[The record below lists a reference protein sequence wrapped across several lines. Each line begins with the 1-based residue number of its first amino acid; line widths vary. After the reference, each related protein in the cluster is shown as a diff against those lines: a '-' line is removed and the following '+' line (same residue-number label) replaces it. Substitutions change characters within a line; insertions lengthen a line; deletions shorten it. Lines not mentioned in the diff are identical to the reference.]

1 MEPRRSALIV
11 ASLCVAVAATSIAAP
26 PVPPALAAILAAQG
40 VTQPATAWCRGEFRE
55 GAPEAFAVGLESSSG
70 KGVYAVVERN
80 AKAIQLAT
88 FAGRPSVDCYSR
100 AEAEKLDAS
109 IRQSATI
116 HGAIAPRWTTAVVCA
131 FTDATSATCWQY
143 SPADRAFVTIGRWT
157 T

>member
-1 MEPRRSALIV
+1 ML
-11 ASLCVAVAATSIAAP
+11 ASLCLAIAATSMAAP

-40 VTQPATAWCRGEFRE
+40 ITQPATAWCRGEFRA
-55 GAPEAFAVGLESSSG
+55 GAPEAFAVALEASPG
-70 KGVYAVVERN
+70 KGVYAVVERD
-80 AKAIQLAT
+80 AKPIQLET
-88 FAGRPSVDCYSR
+88 FAAGPSVDCYTR
-100 AEAEKLDAS
+100 AEADKLDAS

-116 HGAIAPRWTTAVVCA
+116 HGAIAPRWKTAVVCA